1 MNIAYDLCFNR
12 FKKYY
17 SLKTDFSLIQANC
30 FFVRKLWCNFSAE
43 INPKSNLSVFFQN
56 IGAERDRE
64 REGERDRER
73 DRDRETAREKA
84 REGERE
90 GERETEREK
99 GKERGR
105 EKAREGGRERERGWL
120 NFCSSD
126 IEWCCGYNS
135 FDWLSVCWF
144 RFSEFQEWSPLFLQT
159 FFQALDVLF
168 VVSLS
173 IEMVWRFP
181 LTGLARKLMDQ
192 AARAM
197 VENFGAKYVSL
208 HVRVSNRAALNL

>member
-1 MNIAYDLCFNR
+1 MLR
-12 FKKYY
+12 ETERERGRERQRETETERQREKK
-17 SLKTDFSLIQANC
+17 
-30 FFVRKLWCNFSAE
+30 R
-43 INPKSNLSVFFQN
+43 
-56 IGAERDRE
+56 GRE
-64 REGERDRER
+64 RER
-73 DRDRETAREKA
+73 
-84 REGERE
+84 
-90 GERETEREK
+90 ERETEREK

-168 VVSLS
+168 VVSLI